1 MTPFASVYLPDKA
14 KANNPKSSSSAI
26 KVQQRVAY
34 GREVEVKHTSGD
46 SSDHTGLQKRT
57 PSLDDV
63 LNQIRG
69 KFFRLKNLTVKFELV

>member
-1 MTPFASVYLPDKA
+1 MTTVYYPFASVYLPDKA
-14 KANNPKSSSSAI
+14 KANSKSSSSGL

-34 GREVEVKHTSGD
+34 GREVEVKHTSDANGGH
-46 SSDHTGLQKRT
+46 SGLQKRT

-69 KFFRLKNLTVKFELV
+69 EFFRLKN